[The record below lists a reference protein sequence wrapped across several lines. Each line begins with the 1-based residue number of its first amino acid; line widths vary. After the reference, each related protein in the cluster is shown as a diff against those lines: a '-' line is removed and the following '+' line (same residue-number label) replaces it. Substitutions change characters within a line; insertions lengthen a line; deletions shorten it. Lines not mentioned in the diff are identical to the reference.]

1 MGKIYTKCESCGYPQ
16 LNTAK
21 KCKECDYIFTK
32 SHIQIQKKEIEIE
45 KVGKAF
51 KTLKEFLEE
60 NERMPYYEARLP
72 TQFIKSYGFDKKT
85 PEQLIKMVEEIM
97 PDLSELIQRAKVE
110 NPWETGLDWNTV
122 AENAEMIANL
132 LYIIHDKTPLP
143 EMTEEEHKALR
154 AKRKKMVAQN

>member
-1 MGKIYTKCESCGYPQ
+1 MRQTQII
-16 LNTAK
+16 K
-21 KCKECDYIFTK
+21 KD
-32 SHIQIQKKEIEIE
+32 IE

-60 NERMPYYEARLP
+60 NEKMPYYEARLP

-85 PEQLIKMVEEIM
+85 PEELIKMVEGIM
-97 PDLSELIQRAKVE
+97 PELSELIKRAKVE
-110 NPWETGLDWNTV
+110 NPWETGLNWNTV
-122 AENAEMIANL
+122 AENAEMVANL

-143 EMTEEEHKALR
+143 EMTEKEHEALR